1 MPGHSSRSTTSGGP
15 SAARDTRDTAAELA
29 TERAASESLRAKNRE
44 LQAKLDA
51 LRRAKAAETR
61 VVKGSTVS

>member
-1 MPGHSSRSTTSGGP
+1 MPAHSSRST

-29 TERAASESLRAKNRE
+29 SERAASESLRAKNRE